1 MAKRTNYAPATLL
14 VLIGLATSLGGCGG
28 VRKELGLGRSNPD
41 EFAVVSQAPLS
52 LPPDY
57 ELRPPQPGLPRPQ
70 DVTPTNQA
78 EESLFRR
85 NATESKRVAAGDV
98 FPGVKGAPRTAV
110 KQSGLANQGEDRL
123 LSLAGAD
130 RAADNIRSL
139 VNRESSETAQTEKTV
154 GDSIVFWRDTPP
166 PGSIVDA
173 AEEQKRLKDNQALNQ
188 PINKGATPTIDRK
201 GKGTLGG
208 LF

>member
-1 MAKRTNYAPATLL
+1 MQRAKKIVFAMAMLSLTT
-14 VLIGLATSLGGCGG
+14 GLSACGG

-57 ELRPPQPGLPRPQ
+57 ELRPPQPGVSRPQ
-70 DVTPTNQA
+70 DVTPTSQA
-78 EESLFRR
+78 EQSLFRR
-85 NATESKRVAAGDV
+85 NAKPGQRISAGDV
-98 FPGVKGAPRTAV
+98 FPGVSAAPRTAV
-110 KQSGLANQGEDRL
+110 SKSGLANQGEDRL

-130 RAADNIRSL
+130 RAMPNIRAT
-139 VNRESSETAQTEKTV
+139 VNRESSELAVTEKTIS
-154 GDSIVFWRDTPP
+154 DSIVFWRDPPP
-166 PGSIVDA
+166 PGTVVDA
-173 AEEQKRLKDNQALNQ
+173 TEEQKRLKDNQALNQ
-188 PINKGATPTIDRK
+188 PVNKGATPTIDRK